1 MNRADLLILAV
12 DQRPWLTHA
21 LYGHTRRATPD
32 ERAAICRGKHM
43 VLDGL
48 LAAVE
53 RGVDAG
59 VTSESAAILV
69 DDELGPGVAE
79 RARAHGLTVSMPL
92 EKGGRDVYE
101 DEPDDVAAYL
111 AHHRPDLAKVLV
123 RYNPDG
129 DPEANAL
136 QRRRLSATARAAHE
150 AGSRFLFEL
159 LVPPTPAQLDSAGDR
174 RTFDDEV
181 RPGLILRGM
190 EELGQA
196 MTVDAWKLEHLGAE
210 PNYAAAVE
218 LAASTGGECILLG
231 AGATADQLDAWLS
244 AAGRQGFGGFAIGRS
259 VWWEAMRGLLAGEV
273 DHETA
278 TARVADGYAR
288 FVATFRDSPTRR
300 GAAPVP
306 GAV

>member
-1 MNRADLLILAV
+1 MNPADLLMLAV

-21 LYGHTRRATPD
+21 LYGHTRRAAPD

-48 LAAVE
+48 LAAVDG
-53 RGVDAG
+53 GVDSG
-59 VTSESAAILV
+59 VASESAAILV
-69 DDELGPGVAE
+69 DDALGPGVAE
-79 RARAHGLTVSMPL
+79 RARDHGVTLSMPL
-92 EKGGRDVYE
+92 ERGGLDVYE

-129 DPEANAL
+129 DPEVNAL
-136 QRRRLSATARAAHE
+136 QRRRLAATERAAHE
-150 AGSRFLFEL
+150 AGCRFLFEL
-159 LVPPTPAQLDSAGDR
+159 LVPPTPAQLESAGDR
-174 RTFDDEV
+174 ATFDEQL
-181 RPGLILRGM
+181 RPALILRGM
-190 EELGQA
+190 EELGRA
-196 MTVDAWKLEHLGAE
+196 MAVDVWKLEQLGAE
-210 PNYAAAVE
+210 PNYADAVE

-231 AGATADQLDAWLS
+231 AGATAEQVDTWLT

-278 TARVADGYAR
+278 TARVAAGYTR
-288 FVATFRDSPTRR
+288 FVATFRNSSTSPGTE
-300 GAAPVP
+300 PVP
-306 GAV
+306 GVV